1 MSLAGQA
8 ALVTG
13 GGSGIGAGIAQR
25 LAREGAGVLV
35 ADINTAAGEGIAA
48 GIRAAGGQAQA
59 FAMDVA
65 DPAQASAA
73 VAEAEA
79 RFGRLRIA
87 VCNAGITDRKPVL
100 EMSLADFER
109 VLRVNLI
116 GCFVTAQAAG
126 RAMARGPEA
135 VGLGETGR
143 GGRIVTISSVSGQF
157 GGTGRAAYGAS
168 KGGIETLTKVL
179 ASELAEFGITVN
191 GVAPG
196 PTQIARTAHGPR
208 QRAAFLGR
216 MAFKRYA
223 TPEDIA
229 AAVAFLCGPDCGF
242 ITGHILNVDGG
253 FASSGVLYD
262 PGEGA

>member
-1 MSLAGQA
+1 
-8 ALVTG
+8 
-13 GGSGIGAGIAQR
+13 
-25 LAREGAGVLV
+25 
-35 ADINTAAGEGIAA
+35 
-48 GIRAAGGQAQA
+48 
-59 FAMDVA
+59 
-65 DPAQASAA
+65 

-87 VCNAGITDRKPVL
+87 ICNAGITDRKPVL
-100 EMSLADFER
+100 EMSLSDFER

-126 RAMARGPEA
+126 RAMARG
-135 VGLGETGR
+135 GEDAR

-168 KGGIETLTKVL
+168 KGGIEMLTKVL
-179 ASELAEFGITVN
+179 AAELAEFDITVN

-216 MAFKRYA
+216 MAMKRYG

-229 AAVAFLCGPDCGF
+229 GAVAFLCGPDCGF
-242 ITGHILNVDGG
+242 VTGHILNVDGG

-262 PGEGA
+262 PNEGA